1 MTLKEMVQLESS
13 VEQIVSELREKLKT
27 ELSNAEIPGVKKISP
42 LCSVVNFSALNKGIL
57 SAEHYNVETQ
67 SNYIA
72 QYLAPCKTV
81 TSLAGKLTEIINDGK
96 VKLGCNTHVLH
107 PEVINVVRKFVEN
120 N

>member
-13 VEQIVSELREKLKT
+13 VEQIVSELIKKLKT
-27 ELSNAEIPGVKKISP
+27 ELSNAQIPGVKKLSS

-67 SNYIA
+67 SSYIA

-81 TSLAGKLTEIINDGK
+81 TALAGKLTEIINNGK

-107 PEVINVVRKFVEN
+107 PEVINVVREFVEN